1 MQLNTTT
8 LVDRFNRPSV
18 GGKVA
23 VRTLFIN
30 NGEFIDPY
38 DVSSCTIF
46 ARTSN
51 LSPSSVLS
59 TTDGLIKAVPADL
72 DTSTVLM
79 SFGVSGNPGTAN
91 LPHDGDN
98 GRVTSLYL
106 GWVSP
111 TATTLNGGADF
122 STEGYFPHTQASGI
136 YRTGV
141 GDYVAVLD
149 GVLSVSGVFNN
160 RYGFEEGLT
169 IANAAS
175 AVQEYVDVWTV
186 KLFQESEYQ
195 VFVNTFSLYNDTFT
209 TITEPLL
216 LTTRNK
222 LLNKKLRLGEKIQM
236 KVTTDITVQNRTLSE
251 ETKNILKEYQI
262 TDPKITINKVT
273 DDSVNQVPWSNVV
286 SGTAAT
292 TTTDNTILYTYDT
305 TAGSVTGAGTYFA
318 TVSYSYLTEDF
329 VSPPFYF
336 TIS

>member
-1 MQLNTTT
+1 MQLNGTTV
-8 LVDRFNRPSV
+8 VDRYNRPSV
-18 GGKVA
+18 GGKVGL
-23 VRTLFIN
+23 RTLFIN

-79 SFGVSGNPGTAN
+79 SFGVSGNPGVSN

-98 GRVTSLYL
+98 GRVTSQYL

-111 TATTLNGGADF
+111 TSTTVNGGASFLTD
-122 STEGYFPHTQASGI
+122 GYVPGVQTSGI

-141 GDYVAVLD
+141 GDYVCVLD
-149 GVLSVSGVFNN
+149 GTLALSGGFSN
-160 RYGFEEGLT
+160 RYAFQEGLT
-169 IANAAS
+169 VANAAS

-186 KLFQESEYQ
+186 KLFEESEYQ

-216 LTTRNK
+216 ITTRNK
-222 LLNKKLRLGEKIQM
+222 LINKKLRFGEKIQM
-236 KVTTDITVQNRTLSE
+236 KVTTDITIQNRTLSE
-251 ETKNILKEYQI
+251 ETKNILKDYQI
-262 TDPKITINKVT
+262 TNPKITINKVT

-318 TVSYSYLTEDF
+318 IVSYSYLTEDF